1 MDKCAMKVVKGN
13 ETVGQLLCEFSRI
26 AWHFLARSEK
36 ISVEVIGHRWHCQ
49 HCKQLCG
56 EMEIS
61 CQLEFSFSK
70 KVQMKQL
77 KELPG
82 V

>member
-1 MDKCAMKVVKGN
+1 MKVVKGN
-13 ETVGQLLCEFSRI
+13 ETLGQLPRKFSRI

-36 ISVEVIGHRWHCQ
+36 IGVEVIGHRR

-61 CQLEFSFSK
+61 CQLEYSFSK
-70 KVQMKQL
+70 NKQIKCL
-77 KELPG
+77 KELLG
-82 V
+82 A

>member
-1 MDKCAMKVVKGN
+1 MDKYVVKVVKGN
-13 ETVGQLLCEFSRI
+13 ETVGQLRREVSRI

-36 ISVEVIGHRWHCQ
+36 ISVEVIGHRR

-61 CQLEFSFSK
+61 CQLEFSFSN
-70 KVQMKQL
+70 KVQMKCL
-77 KELPG
+77 KELLR